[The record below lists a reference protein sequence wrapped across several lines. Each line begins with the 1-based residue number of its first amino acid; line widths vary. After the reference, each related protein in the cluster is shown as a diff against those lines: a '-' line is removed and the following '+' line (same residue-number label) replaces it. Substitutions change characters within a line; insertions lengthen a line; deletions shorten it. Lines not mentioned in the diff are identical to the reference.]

1 MPSIHN
7 GGKNAPESVTNHKGI
22 PSKWS
27 CLSSEIARTIGDAI
41 IALTTAEF
49 SGFHFG
55 QAFDGRKILMVG
67 IATITSIPRNATT
80 KPTTACRSYNE
91 TRAHCLHSGRRPEAN
106 IWYKYWAMN
115 KFNSSNKMVSSFF
128 IYALLASASFVS
140 SRPLSRT
147 RSALIAKR
155 QAQIFALKD
164 YADFQISTGV
174 AGDALARAEAVFKT
188 PLDGVDLAT
197 VSDEDLDNLNTMR
210 GAASKFE
217 TTDFNPAIKAA
228 TGEEADA
235 LQRGKIANKVLKNL
249 GSVMVASIKE
259 AKAKAAGEDPSEFT
273 AKITEETTKM
283 NKNAATDK
291 ADAGKALATPLK
303 TGVQRIRSVKF
314 ARMANKHNSIKRQAL
329 MPLRDYE
336 DFQISTG
343 TAGDAL
349 ARAEAV
355 FKTPFNDIDLATVS
369 DEDLKNL
376 NTMRGTA
383 SKFETTDFNPAIK
396 AATGE
401 EAAAL
406 QRGKIANKVLKNLG
420 SVMVASIKEA
430 KAKAAGEDASGFTAT
445 IEEETKKMNK
455 NAETDKADAGKALAT
470 VS

>member
-1 MPSIHN
+1 
-7 GGKNAPESVTNHKGI
+7 
-22 PSKWS
+22 
-27 CLSSEIARTIGDAI
+27 
-41 IALTTAEF
+41 
-49 SGFHFG
+49 
-55 QAFDGRKILMVG
+55 
-67 IATITSIPRNATT
+67 
-80 KPTTACRSYNE
+80 
-91 TRAHCLHSGRRPEAN
+91 
-106 IWYKYWAMN
+106 
-115 KFNSSNKMVSSFF
+115 MVSSFF

-147 RSALIAKR
+147 RSTATTKR

-188 PLDGVDLAT
+188 PLDGVDLST

-259 AKAKAAGEDPSEFT
+259 AKAKAAGKDASGFT
-273 AKITEETTKM
+273 ATITEETAKM

-303 TGVQRIRSVKF
+303 TGAQRVRSVKF
-314 ARMANKHNSIKRQAL
+314 TRMVKKRNGVKRQSL
-329 MPLRDYE
+329 MPLRDYA

-349 ARAEAV
+349 ARAEAI
-355 FKTPFNDIDLATVS
+355 FKAPFDGVNLASVS
-369 DEDLKNL
+369 DEDLDNL
-376 NTMRGTA
+376 NTMRGAA
-383 SKFETTDFNPAIK
+383 SKFETTDFNPAID

-401 EAAAL
+401 EAASL

-430 KAKAAGEDASGFTAT
+430 KAKAAGEDASEFTAK
-445 IEEETKKMNK
+445 IEEESKKMNK
-455 NAETDKADAGKALAT
+455 NAATDKADAGKALAT
-470 VS
+470 PLGN

>member
-1 MPSIHN
+1 
-7 GGKNAPESVTNHKGI
+7 
-22 PSKWS
+22 
-27 CLSSEIARTIGDAI
+27 
-41 IALTTAEF
+41 
-49 SGFHFG
+49 
-55 QAFDGRKILMVG
+55 
-67 IATITSIPRNATT
+67 
-80 KPTTACRSYNE
+80 
-91 TRAHCLHSGRRPEAN
+91 
-106 IWYKYWAMN
+106 
-115 KFNSSNKMVSSFF
+115 MVSYFF

-140 SRPLSRT
+140 SRPLSRI
-147 RSALIAKR
+147 RSTETIKR

-228 TGEEADA
+228 TGEEAAA

-259 AKAKAAGEDPSEFT
+259 AKAKATGEDASEFT
-273 AKITEETTKM
+273 TQIADETKKM

-291 ADAGKALATPLK
+291 ADTGKALATPLK
-303 TGVQRIRSVKF
+303 ASARRIRSAKF
-314 ARMANKHNSIKRQAL
+314 ARMIRRRSGVKRQSL
-329 MPLRDYE
+329 MPLRDYK

-355 FKTPFNDIDLATVS
+355 FKTPFDGVDLATVS
-369 DEDLKNL
+369 DEDLDNL
-376 NTMRGTA
+376 NTMRGAA
-383 SKFETTDFNPAIK
+383 SKFETTDFNPAIQ

-401 EAAAL
+401 EADAL

-430 KAKAAGEDASGFTAT
+430 KAKAAGEDASEFTT
-445 IEEETKKMNK
+445 KIEEETKKMNK

-470 VS
+470 PLGN